1 MPFKAYYLDA
11 TGEFHKDLNEEQIQ
25 TAYASGEGLLW
36 VDISETTEE
45 DGNFLARVFG
55 FHPLAIE
62 ACVETEINTPTIYDF
77 NQYLFLIFHGI
88 NYIAASDI
96 LQTTELAIF
105 IGPHYLVS
113 NHNFF
118 LYSVDAVRKLAE
130 ADGRPL
136 RRGVEFLAHALIDA
150 LVANIIPTITRL
162 GDRADDIEEVIFQT
176 AHPSTL
182 EAILQLK
189 RSGLR
194 LRRAMAPQ
202 RLTLNQLA
210 RGDFALISR
219 EAMIYYRDIYDE
231 MVRIESSIEN
241 LRERTDTIL
250 TTHMSAIAN
259 QQNETMKALSLIAA
273 IFLPLTLLAGIYG
286 MNFEYM
292 PELGFRYSYFIVL
305 GVMVTVAGGVAWWF
319 WARRWIAAGRKRL
332 ERFVPTA
339 VDPERLVGYPGK
351 FISYMEH
358 MAARLR
364 L

>member
-1 MPFKAYYLDA
+1 MPFQAYYLDA
-11 TGEFHKDLNEEQIQ
+11 TGEFHKDLNEEAVQA
-25 TAYASGEGLLW
+25 AYASGQGLLW

-45 DGNFLARVFG
+45 DGRFLERVFS
-55 FHPLAIE
+55 FHPVAIE
-62 ACVETEINTPTIYDF
+62 ACVETEINTSTIYDF
-77 NQYLFLIFHGI
+77 NQYLFLILHGI
-88 NYIAASDI
+88 NYRVESDI

-118 LYSVDAVRKLAE
+118 LYSVEAVRKLAE

-136 RRGVEFLAHALIDA
+136 RRGVDFLAHALIDA
-150 LVANIIPTITRL
+150 LVSNIIPTIDRL
-162 GDRADDIEEVIFQT
+162 SDRSDDIEDVIFQH

-182 EAILQLK
+182 EAILQVK
-189 RSGLR
+189 RSSLR

-202 RLTLNQLA
+202 RLALNQLA
-210 RGDFALISR
+210 RGDFALISP

-241 LRERTDTIL
+241 LRERIDTIL

-259 QQNETMKALSLIAA
+259 QQNETMKILSLIAA
-273 IFLPLTLLAGIYG
+273 IFMPLTLLAGIYS
-286 MNFEYM
+286 MNFDYM
-292 PELGFRYSYFIVL
+292 PELRFQYSYFIVL
-305 GVMVTVAGGVAWWF
+305 GVMVTVAGGVVWWF
-319 WARRWIAAGRKRL
+319 WARKWLAAGRKRL

-339 VDPERLVGYPGK
+339 VDPERLIDYPGK
-351 FISYMEH
+351 LISYMEH
-358 MAARLR
+358 MAGRLH